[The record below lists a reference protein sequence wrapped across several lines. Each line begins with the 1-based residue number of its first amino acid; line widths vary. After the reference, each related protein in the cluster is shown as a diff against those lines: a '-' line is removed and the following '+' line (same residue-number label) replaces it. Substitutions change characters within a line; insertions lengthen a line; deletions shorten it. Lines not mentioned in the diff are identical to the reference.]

1 VGAIERFYKRSK
13 PLRKRIKHSLGLG
26 KPYQEKR
33 VAGTAERWEM
43 IRRELD
49 ARDRSLLDLGCNVG
63 AMTEL
68 AASGGRFAL
77 GLEREPRLFGEALK
91 RARGQESLAFMCYGI
106 DPESVL
112 ALPAFD
118 VVLCLS
124 VHHHWVR
131 NFGEGAA
138 WQIVGELLRRS
149 RSKFFFEPA
158 SVKRKCG
165 TQDLDF
171 EDLDT
176 ETIVEYNV
184 KHLEAV
190 AEAGQSIR
198 LLGETACLGTEP
210 FRLLFLIERSDTT
223 RGQ

>member
-1 VGAIERFYKRSK
+1 MGAIKRFYKRSK
-13 PLRKRIKHSLGLG
+13 PLRKRIKRSLGLG
-26 KPYQEKR
+26 KRYQEKR
-33 VAGTAERWEM
+33 VAGTAARWEM
-43 IRRELD
+43 IQRELD
-49 ARDRSLLDLGCNVG
+49 ACDRSLLDLGSNIG

-68 AASGGRFAL
+68 AASEGRFAL
-77 GLEREPRLFGEALK
+77 GLEPEPTLFGKALK
-91 RARGQESLAFMCYGI
+91 RARGQESLAFMRYGI
-106 DPESVL
+106 NPESVL

-131 NFGEGAA
+131 SFGESAA

-149 RSKFFFEPA
+149 RNKFFFEPA
-158 SVKRKCG
+158 SVKWKCG
-165 TQDLDF
+165 AQDLDF

-176 ETIVEYNV
+176 ESIVEYNV

-190 AEAGQSIR
+190 SEADQSIR

-210 FRLLFLIERSDTT
+210 FRLLFLIERIDTK